1 MTRILSTSEAI
12 REALTDEMQRDERV
26 FLMGEDI
33 GVYGGAFGVTR
44 GMLDRFGPGR
54 VVETPI
60 SEAGFVGVA
69 IGAALMGRRPV
80 VEIMFS
86 DFVLL
91 AMDQLVN
98 HAAKFRY
105 VYGKQATVPMVVRVV
120 GGAGRAYGPSHSQ
133 AVEGYFVH
141 TPGIKVVAPSTPAD
155 AKGLLLAAIRDPNPV
170 IFVENRLLYPQKGEV
185 SEGEGAMPIG
195 KAATVRAGKD
205 VTVVAY
211 SRMVHE
217 ALAAA
222 ETLAAEGIQA
232 EVIDL
237 RTLSPMD
244 SAAVVESVKRTGR
257 VVLVEE
263 GPRTAGIS
271 AELAARIAEEAVD
284 YLDGPVKRLTMPDI
298 PVPCSPV
305 LEQAALPSRKDVVA
319 AARALCS

>member
-1 MTRILSTSEAI
+1 MRLLSTSEAI
-12 REALTDEMQRDERV
+12 REALTQEMQRDERV

-33 GVYGGAFGVTR
+33 GAYGGAFGVTR
-44 GMLDRFGPGR
+44 GMLDAFGPER

-60 SEAGFVGVA
+60 SEAGFVGLA

-86 DFVLL
+86 DFVFL

-120 GGAGRAYGPSHSQ
+120 GGAGRAYGPTHSQ

-141 TPGIKVVAPSTPAD
+141 TPGIKVVAPSTSAD

-185 SEGEGAMPIG
+185 SEGNTTIPLG

-217 ALAAA
+217 VLAAA
-222 ETLAAEGIQA
+222 ETLGAEGVQA

-244 SAAVVESVKRTGR
+244 SETVIESVKRTSR

-263 GPRTAGIS
+263 GPRTCGVM
-271 AELAARIAEEAVD
+271 AELAARIAEEALE

-305 LEQAALPSRKDVVA
+305 LEQAALPSRKDIVA
-319 AARALCS
+319 AARALCSP

>member
-1 MTRILSTSEAI
+1 MRVISTSEAI
-12 REALTDEMQRDERV
+12 REALTEEMTRDERV

-33 GVYGGAFGVTR
+33 GLYGGAFGVTR
-44 GMLDRFGPGR
+44 GMLDRFGPER

-60 SEAGFVGVA
+60 SEAGFVGLA
-69 IGAALMGRRPV
+69 IGAALLGRRPV
-80 VEIMFS
+80 VEMMFS
-86 DFVLL
+86 DCVFL

-105 VYGKQATVPMVVRVV
+105 VYGPQAAVPMVVRVV
-120 GGAGRAYGPSHSQ
+120 GGAGRAYGPTHSQ

-155 AKGLLLAAIRDPNPV
+155 AKGLLLAAIRDANPV
-170 IFVENRLLYPQKGEV
+170 VFVENRILYPQKGEV
-185 SEGEGAMPIG
+185 PEGDAIVPLG

-205 VTVVAY
+205 VTIVAY

-222 ETLAAEGIQA
+222 RTLAAEGIEA

-244 SAAVVESVKRTGR
+244 SPAVIESVKRTSR
-257 VVLVEE
+257 AVLVEE
-263 GPRTAGIS
+263 GPRTAGVM
-271 AELAARIAEEAVD
+271 AELAARLAEEALD
-284 YLDGPVKRLTMPDI
+284 YLDGPVTRLTMPDI

-305 LEQAALPSRKDVVA
+305 LEQVALPSREKIVE
-319 AARALCS
+319 AARKLLSL

>member
-1 MTRILSTSEAI
+1 MRLLSTSEAI
-12 REALTDEMQRDERV
+12 REALTEEMARDERV

-44 GMLDRFGPGR
+44 GMLDKFGEER

-69 IGAALMGRRPV
+69 VGAALMGRRPV

-86 DFVLL
+86 DFILL

-105 VYGKQATVPMVVRVV
+105 VYGPQATVPLVVRAV
-120 GGAGRAYGPSHSQ
+120 GGAGRAYGPTHSQ

-170 IFVENRLLYPQKGEV
+170 VFIENRVLYPQKGEV
-185 SEGEGAMPIG
+185 PDGDAAIPLG
-195 KAATVRAGKD
+195 KAATVRAGSD
-205 VTVVAY
+205 VTIVAY

-217 ALAAA
+217 SLAAA
-222 ETLAAEGIQA
+222 ETLAAAGIQA

-244 SAAVVESVKRTGR
+244 SGAVIESVKRTGR
-257 VVLVEE
+257 AVLVEE
-263 GPRTAGIS
+263 GPRTCGVM
-271 AELAARIAEEAVD
+271 AELAARIAEEALD
-284 YLDGPVKRLTMPDI
+284 YLDGPVTRLAMPDI

-305 LEQAALPSRKDVVA
+305 LEQAALPSRKHIAD
-319 AARALCS
+319 AARKLCA

>member
-1 MTRILSTSEAI
+1 MRLLSTSEAI
-12 REALTDEMQRDERV
+12 REALTEEMTRDERV

-33 GVYGGAFGVTR
+33 GLYGGAFGVTR
-44 GMLDRFGPGR
+44 GMLDRFGPER

-60 SEAGFVGVA
+60 SEAGFVGLA
-69 IGAALMGRRPV
+69 IGAALLERRPV

-105 VYGKQATVPMVVRVV
+105 VYGPQATVPLVVRVV
-120 GGAGRAYGPSHSQ
+120 GGAGRAYGPTHSQ
-133 AVEGYFVH
+133 AVEAYFVH
-141 TPGIKVVAPSTPAD
+141 TPGIKVVAPATPAD

-170 IFVENRLLYPQKGEV
+170 VFVENRILYPQKGEV
-185 SEGEGAMPIG
+185 PEGDAIIPLG
-195 KAATVRAGKD
+195 KAATVRAGSD

-222 ETLAAEGIQA
+222 GTLAAEGIEA

-244 SAAVVESVKRTGR
+244 SPAVIESVKRTGR
-257 VVLVEE
+257 AVLVEE
-263 GPRTAGIS
+263 GPRTAGVM
-271 AELAARIAEEAVD
+271 AELAARLAEEALD
-284 YLDGPVKRLTMPDI
+284 YLDGPVTRLTMPDI
-298 PVPCSPV
+298 PVPFSPV
-305 LEQAALPSRKDVVA
+305 LEQAALPSRKDIVE
-319 AARALCS
+319 AARGLCSL

>member
-1 MTRILSTSEAI
+1 MRVISTSEAL
-12 REALTDEMQRDERV
+12 REALTQEMDRDARV

-44 GMLDRFGPGR
+44 GMLDRFGKER
-54 VVETPI
+54 IVETPI

-69 IGAALMGRRPV
+69 VGAALLGQRPV

-86 DFVLL
+86 DFILL

-105 VYGKQATVPMVVRVV
+105 VYGKDSPVPLVVRTP
-120 GGAGRAYGPSHSQ
+120 GGCGRAYGPTHSQ

-141 TPGIKVVAPSTPAD
+141 TPGIKVVAPSTPYD
-155 AKGLLLAAIRDPNPV
+155 AKGLLMASIRDANPV
-170 IFVENRLLYPQKGEV
+170 VFIENRILYPQKGEV
-185 SEGEGAMPIG
+185 PEEDYTIPLG
-195 KAATVRAGKD
+195 KAAVVRCGTD

-222 ETLAAEGIQA
+222 ETLAADGI
-232 EVIDL
+232 ETELIDL
-237 RTLSPMD
+237 RTLSPLD
-244 SAAVVESVKRTGR
+244 EDTVTTSVRKTGR
-257 VVLVEE
+257 VILVEE
-263 GPRTAGIS
+263 GPRTAGVM
-271 AELAARIAEEAVD
+271 AEVAAQIAEKTFD
-284 YLDGPVKRLTMPDI
+284 YLDGPVRRLTMPDI

-305 LEQAALPSRKDVVA
+305 LEQAALPGRDDIVE
-319 AARALCS
+319 AARELCG